1 MSRRRNTLTLLRDT
15 WTNFQRDG
23 GPLLGGALAFFGLLS
38 AAPLVMV
45 AVAIAGAVFGEE
57 AVRGELRWQIRSTFG
72 RRIGDFLLNLLQ
84 GSYDPEAGFVAA
96 MISIGIV
103 LFAASR
109 VFAMLRLGLNVIW
122 GVKVKPQRRL
132 KKAAATLARKRFF
145 SFAMVLLCSAL
156 LLAVVAVKAGLT
168 AIGAWIEGPNDISW
182 VVRVVEVVVSFTLL
196 AVLFTAMYK
205 VLPDARISWRDVW
218 IGGAL
223 TAFLMS
229 IGSALIGLYLGY
241 VGPSSTYGAA
251 GSLVLLLLWVYYS
264 GQIFFLGASFTEVWA
279 TRFGAGVIPESYA
292 ERVPFKR
299 REEGTEE
306 EENPPSWL
314 EQRSPGE

>member
-1 MSRRRNTLTLLRDT
+1 MSKRRNTLELLKAT

-23 GPLLGGALAFFGLLS
+23 GPLLGGAVAFFALLS

-45 AVAIAGAVFGEE
+45 AVAVAGAVFGEE

-72 RRIGDFLLNLLQ
+72 ARTGDFLLRLIQ
-84 GSYDPEAGFVAA
+84 GSYDPEAGIVAA
-96 MISIGIV
+96 IVSIAVIV
-103 LFAASR
+103 FAASR
-109 VFAMLRLGLNVIW
+109 VFAMLRLGLNLIW

-132 KKAAATLARKRFF
+132 KNAAATLARKRLV
-145 SFAMVLLCSAL
+145 SFGMVILCSVML
-156 LLAVVAVKAGLT
+156 LSIVAVKTGLA
-168 AIGAWIEGPNDISW
+168 AIGGVLGEGIEIGW
-182 VVRVVEVVVSFTLL
+182 AYRLLEVLASFALLTLL
-196 AVLFTAMYK
+196 FAAMYK
-205 VLPDARISWRDVW
+205 VLPDVIISWRDVW

-229 IGSALIGLYLGY
+229 AGSALIGLYLGY

-279 TRFGAGVIPESYA
+279 TRFGKGVVPEPHA
-292 ERVPFKR
+292 ERMVLTPHD
-299 REEGTEE
+299 
-306 EENPPSWL
+306 EENAPPWL
-314 EQRSPGE
+314 SGRSDGY